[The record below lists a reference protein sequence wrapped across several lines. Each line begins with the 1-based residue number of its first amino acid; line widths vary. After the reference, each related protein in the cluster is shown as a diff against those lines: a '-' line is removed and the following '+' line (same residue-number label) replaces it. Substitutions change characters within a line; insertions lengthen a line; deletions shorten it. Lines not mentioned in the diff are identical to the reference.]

1 MFAVALLGNFVL
13 GSIVN
18 GGDAPLRI
26 YVLAFVFLLVAMIFL
41 LRGSRLA
48 WLLLVVVS
56 SVVAVSFVS
65 RGIWAWAVF
74 HVAMLLL
81 LLAPEPRR
89 YVWRQRA

>member
-1 MFAVALLGNFVL
+1 MAWLGDFVL

-26 YVLAFVFLLVAMIFL
+26 YVFSFGVLLVAMIFL

-48 WLLLVVVS
+48 WLLFVLGS
-56 SVVAVSFVS
+56 GAAAVSFVF
-65 RGIWAWAVF
+65 RGDWAWTAF

-81 LLAPEPRR
+81 LFAPEPRR